1 MCYSN
6 GVINLD
12 KHCDSEGGKIR
23 LIPGPPGPKG
33 YSADLSTVL
42 LMEVKKWVVS
52 HIPGSEITNN

>member
-42 LMEVKKWVVS
+42 LLD
-52 HIPGSEITNN
+52 GSQKMGSLSYTRF